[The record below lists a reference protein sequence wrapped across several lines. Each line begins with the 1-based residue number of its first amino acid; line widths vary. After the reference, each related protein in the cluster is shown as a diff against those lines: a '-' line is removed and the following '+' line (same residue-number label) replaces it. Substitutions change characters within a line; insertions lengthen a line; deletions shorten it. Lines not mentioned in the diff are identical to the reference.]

1 MRTIN
6 ARLITVLVVLSAIIL
21 TIAGVGYYA
30 ADISHSGLKT
40 VFNDRVVPLRDL
52 KAVSD
57 LYAVNI
63 VDASHKV
70 RNGNMSWEK
79 GASAVSDAA
88 SSLKKHWKA
97 YSETYMPPEE
107 KRLAAEAEQQ
117 MVAGDA
123 ATSELQRILQAHD
136 KAALDEFVVNKLY
149 ASIDPVTDAIS
160 KLVDLQIN
168 EAQKEYTRSEEAFA
182 TANLIMMVTL
192 AISVVAVGIAICIT
206 ICNVISPLKSLNQGM
221 IKLADGNFSIELP
234 AVKRADE
241 IGEIARSVERF
252 KVNLEQK
259 AHAEEEEKRAQ
270 EARVA
275 AQRKA
280 DMMALADSFEHA
292 IGGIVNIVAAASTEL
307 SATAQE
313 LTNTAKMTTDRCTAV
328 ASASVEASTN
338 VNSVASAAEE
348 LTASI
353 REISQQVHQSSAVAN
368 KAADEAQQTTEQVRG
383 LAEAG
388 ARIGSVV
395 ELITQIASQTNLLA
409 LNATIEAARAGE
421 AGRGFAVVASEV
433 KALAEQTA
441 KATAEI
447 STQIAGIQAS
457 TEQATAFIEGFAST
471 IREVNTIATSIAT
484 AVEEQGAATQEIAR
498 NVHQAS
504 GGTNEVAQ
512 NITGVQQSA
521 EGSSAAANQ
530 VAVSARDLSRQAE
543 SLRAEVNKF
552 LHQVR
557 AA

>member
-6 ARLITVLVVLSAIIL
+6 ARLLTVLVVLSL
-21 TIAGVGYYA
+21 VTFSIAWVGYYA
-30 ADISHSGLKT
+30 ADVSHSGLKT

-63 VDASHKV
+63 VDTAHKV
-70 RNGNMSWEK
+70 RNGNISWEK
-79 GASAVSDAA
+79 GASSVSDAA
-88 SSLKKHWKA
+88 INLRKHWKA
-97 YSETYMPPEE
+97 YAETFMPPEE
-107 KRLAAEAEQQ
+107 KRLAAEAERQ
-117 MVAGDA
+117 MQAGDT
-123 ATSELQRILQAHD
+123 ATSELQKILQAHD
-136 KAALDEFVVNKLY
+136 KAALDEFVIGKLY
-149 ASIDPVTDAIS
+149 AAIDPVSDAIG
-160 KLVDLQIN
+160 KLVDLQIS
-168 EAQKEYTRSEEAFA
+168 EAQAQYTRSDEASGFA
-182 TANLIMMVTL
+182 DTAMMVML
-192 AISVVAVGIAICIT
+192 AIAVVAVGIAIYIT
-206 ICNVISPLKSLNQGM
+206 IFSVIKPLIGLNQGM
-221 IKLADGNFSIELP
+221 MKLADGHFDIELP
-234 AVKRADE
+234 AIKRADE

-252 KVNLEQK
+252 KLSL
-259 AHAEEEEKRAQ
+259 AEKSRADAEEKRAQ
-270 EARVA
+270 EARAA

-280 DMMALADSFEHA
+280 DMLALADSFERA
-292 IGGIVNIVAAASTEL
+292 VGGIVNIVAAASTEL

-313 LTNTAKMTTDRCTAV
+313 LTNTAKATTDRCATV
-328 ASASVEASTN
+328 AAASVEASTN

-353 REISQQVHQSSAVAN
+353 REISQQVHQSSTVAS
-368 KAADEAQQTTEQVRG
+368 KAADEAQQTTEQVRT

-388 ARIGSVV
+388 NRIGNVV

-457 TEQATAFIEGFAST
+457 TQQATTFIEGFAST
-471 IREVNTIATSIAT
+471 IKEVNAIAGSIAS
-484 AVEEQGAATQEIAR
+484 AVEEQGSATQEIAR

-504 GGTNEVAQ
+504 GGTNEVAS
-512 NITGVQQSA
+512 NISGVQQSA

-543 SLRAEVNKF
+543 SLRAEVDKF